1 MHKILTTSHYSLHH
15 LFCSLTYSPVH
26 RQITASVASSIICF
40 VTPPPWKSRSL
51 KFTIVNSLN
60 DKQYLYVQLYSI
72 TLKDYIV
79 MLLIIISLP
88 LNYWIPFIGC
98 QKSLRQSH
106 FCRIFVILNGFF
118 KNTFCILKCLS
129 QKSIPNKNGY
139 KCFPIKLN

>member
-15 LFCSLTYSPVH
+15 LFCSLTYSPVY

-88 LNYWIPFIGC
+88 LNYWIPFIQGLS
-98 QKSLRQSH
+98 KEFETIAFLSSWM
-106 FCRIFVILNGFF
+106 GFF
-118 KNTFCILKCLS
+118 KIHFVYIYWNVCRK
-129 QKSIPNKNGY
+129 IPYQTRMVINVI
-139 KCFPIKLN
+139 PLN